1 MPTVLLTLGR
11 LPKGLDLARSFA
23 HSGWRVIVADP
34 SRSHLMGAS
43 GTVAK
48 SLVVPPPATEP
59 DAYLDALARLVLDEA
74 VDLVVPVSED
84 VMFVAELP
92 ERLHRP
98 VPVFA
103 MSAEM
108 IHRVHDK
115 YSFIEM
121 AAGFGLPVPATA
133 SALASEA
140 KAIADSGSYIIKPRH
155 SCAGNGVR
163 LCEAGMPILS
173 DPDDVVQRR
182 VIGQEQSTCS
192 LALNGEVIATAIY
205 RATMLSGTVACSFER
220 IENPAIEE
228 WVRRFVAE
236 TRWTGFISFDFIVDA
251 TGIPYAIECNPRT
264 TSGLHF
270 FETNDIGPAILGKK
284 STITFRKDRQLMQFW
299 SCLQEAQ
306 NSFGDWPQFR
316 KRMVHIWRTKD
327 VTFSPSD
334 PWPLV
339 SMPWTARG
347 IIAKAN
353 RDKVSFGIAATRD
366 LAWSGK
372 NTAS

>member
-23 HSGWRVIVADP
+23 QSGWRVIVADP
-34 SRSHLMGAS
+34 SASHLMGAS
-43 GTVAK
+43 RAVSK

-59 DAYLDALARLVLDEA
+59 EAYLDALARIVRDESI
-74 VDLVVPVSED
+74 DLVVPVSED

-103 MSAEM
+103 MPAEL

-115 YSFIEM
+115 LSFIEM
-121 AAGFGLPVPATA
+121 AAGFDLPVPETA
-133 SALASEA
+133 VASIREA
-140 KAIADSGSYIIKPRH
+140 KTIADTGPYILKPRH

-163 LCEAGMPILS
+163 LCETGAPILS
-173 DPDDVVQRR
+173 APDEVVQRR
-182 VIGQEQSTCS
+182 VLGHEQSTCS

-228 WVRRFVAE
+228 WVQRFIAKMH
-236 TRWTGFISFDFIVDA
+236 WTGFISFDFIVDA
-251 TGIPYAIECNPRT
+251 NGTPYAIECNPRT

-270 FETNDIGPAILGKK
+270 FKTSDIAPAILGTR
-284 STITFRKDRQLMQFW
+284 STLGFRKERQLMQFW

-306 NSFGDWPQFR
+306 NSFGDWPLFFSH
-316 KRMVHIWRTKD
+316 MAHIWRTKD
-327 VTFSPSD
+327 VTFSLVD
-334 PWPLV
+334 PWPLIF
-339 SMPWTARG
+339 MPWTARG
-347 IIAKAN
+347 IIAAARREN
-353 RDKVSFGIAATRD
+353 VSFGIAATRD
-366 LAWSGK
+366 LAWRGK
-372 NTAS
+372 TDAA